1 MAGKSDLVSDVKESL
16 GGGLTGFGAAVAVE
30 AILGGIKERVAA
42 GERVTIQGFGTFYRK
57 ETPARVARNPQNGEP
72 VMVPAKRTIGFRP
85 SADVTDVVS

>member
-1 MAGKSDLVSDVKESL
+1 MAGKIDLVSDVRESL
-16 GGGLTGFGAAVAVE
+16 DGITNIGAAVVVDAVL
-30 AILGGIKERVAA
+30 AGIKERVMA
-42 GERVTIQGFGTFYRK
+42 GERVTIQGFGSFYRK